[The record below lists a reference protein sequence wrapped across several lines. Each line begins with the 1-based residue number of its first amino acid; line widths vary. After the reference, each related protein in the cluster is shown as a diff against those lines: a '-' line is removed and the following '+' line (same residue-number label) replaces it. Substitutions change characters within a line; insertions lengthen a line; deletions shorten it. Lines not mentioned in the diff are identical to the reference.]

1 MIVPEG
7 PEVESYAK
15 NQLAILGN
23 ELTTHLFIDYS
34 LQKAHFEY
42 SLTLWHHRHNWKL

>member
-23 ELTTHLFIDYS
+23 ELTTRIHILAYYIWIYR
-34 LQKAHFEY
+34 K
-42 SLTLWHHRHNWKL
+42 